1 MGLCTTVWGFPTG
14 QANGCMHFVQQV
26 SVHTVT
32 VAAAI
37 FFFHYRW
44 WILHSLCEN
53 SGCNTKQQHRELS
66 AAVHCHVTVDMHR
79 KLWPRARLRH
89 SRAQLLF
96 LFQSGFPVPTC
107 DETSV
112 GNGVW
117 SNRQTLIFQ
126 RHSAGLGEAGR
137 PPRAFYR
144 DQYEFIPK
152 IPKRQKNGIRDTSTV
167 SFT

>member
-1 MGLCTTVWGFPTG
+1 MHNCMGLSHRASKRVHALRAASVCTHGDRSGRNF
-14 QANGCMHFVQQV
+14 
-26 SVHTVT
+26 
-32 VAAAI
+32 